1 MKLAPMRFQ
10 DYVWPYNPEQCRCVW
25 ERKAVKRKLPFGGF
39 QVQDLG
45 LGGRVFRGEGCF
57 AGDGAYEEFRRLEA
71 VFRRGGAGLLSH
83 PRWGTVT
90 AVFVALELREEPLP
104 DYVRYRFEFWEAGA
118 AEGGFRRVAGSG
130 GSGGVSAGRSQAVYR
145 TVRKGDTLWAIARE
159 RGMSL
164 SALLAL
170 NPQIRN
176 PNRIYP
182 GERVRVA

>member
-71 VFRRGGAGLLSH
+71 VFRRGGTGLLSH
-83 PRWGTVT
+83 PQWGTAT

-104 DYVRYRFEFWEAGA
+104 DYVRYRFEFWEAGE
-118 AEGGFRRVAGSG
+118 AESGFRRVAAAG
-130 GSGGVSAGRSQAVYR
+130 GNGGTAPRSQAVYH
-145 TVRKGDTLWAIARE
+145 TVRRGDTLWAIARG